1 MNDSLV
7 LQRIHGIPEVHP
19 GDDLPALVLA
29 ALDATPLALEDGD
42 VVLLAQKIVS
52 KAEGRLVRLADVT
65 PGAEAIALA
74 AEVEK
79 DPRLVQLILDESTEV
94 VRRRPGVMIMRH
106 KLGFVQ
112 AHAGIDQSNV
122 DHSGGETALLLPENP
137 DASAA
142 AIREAL
148 QSRTGRRLAVVIID
162 SMNRPWRL
170 GTIGTAIGSAGF
182 QVLDDLRGGTDSFG
196 RELVVSMVSR
206 VDSLAASAA
215 LLMGEAAEGTP
226 LVIARGLDEGRS
238 EMRVADVIRPLEEDL
253 FR

>member
-1 MNDSLV
+1 MSDTLE
-7 LQRIHGIPEVHP
+7 LRRIHGIPEVRP
-19 GDDLPALVLA
+19 GDDLPTLILA
-29 ALDATPLALEDGD
+29 ALDATPYALSDGD

-52 KAEGRLVRLADVT
+52 KAEGRLVRLADVA
-65 PGAEAIALA
+65 PGPEALALA

-106 KLGFVQ
+106 RLGFVQ
-112 AHAGIDQSNV
+112 AHAGIDQSNI
-122 DHSGGETALLLPENP
+122 DHSGGEMALLLPENP

-142 AIREAL
+142 AIRDAL
-148 QSRTGRRLAVVIID
+148 QRRSGKRLAVVIID

-206 VDSLAASAA
+206 VDSAAAAAA
-215 LLMGEAAEGTP
+215 LMMGEAGERTP
-226 LVIARGLDEGRS
+226 LVVARGLDEGRS
-238 EMRVADVIRPLEEDL
+238 EARVADVIRPLEEDL